1 MKHKILKFSTV
12 ILLFAFTGASC
23 HKDEIEYADENI
35 VFTVGGCYPCPGLC
49 VYKTKGDYFNY
60 ISFQLLDD
68 GRLNAKPAYTLKDV
82 GSPVEGNLPIGPRLK
97 RDKKGKIVSNSR
109 WRLKGG
115 YILDL
120 EASLKHGVFTD
131 ITFQE
136 FVDYTEKHNTGSW
149 PDELLKPRIID
160 KEPFKEFYYLSR
172 NGLPAID
179 LTVGEI
185 NKMIEEGTL
194 ETVFK
199 KLK

>member
-1 MKHKILKFSTV
+1 MKHKIIKFSTV
-12 ILLFAFTGASC
+12 ILLFAFIGASC
-23 HKDEIEYADENI
+23 QKDEIEYADESMVVEI
-35 VFTVGGCYPCPGLC
+35 GSADPGWGI
-49 VYKTKGDYFNY
+49 YKTKGNYFNY
-60 ISFQLLDD
+60 ISFKLLDD
-68 GRLNAKPAYTLKDV
+68 GRLNATPGYTIKDV
-82 GSPVEGNLPIGPRLK
+82 GIPYEENPLASYRLK
-97 RDKKGKIVSNSR
+97 RDKNGKIVSNYR

-115 YILDL
+115 YILDH

-131 ITFQE
+131 ISFQE

-160 KEPFKEFYYLSR
+160 KDPFENFYYLSR
-172 NGLPAID
+172 YGRSPVV